1 MSSYLS
7 HAFQNHFP
15 RCDTTHSRLAT
26 HKPINNQEAPLDL
39 PICQSDRSIS
49 SIGHSSSHMTFC
61 VLTNTLQHICI
72 MPFTELWTIW
82 RYKLDVPFISRA
94 HHEDVWECAG
104 RKWQELPESML
115 KENGCAFSRYM
126 ALCVLLDFLDINGT
140 QWLIC
145 FHFPNSMGQSTGA
158 VVPGAYQA
166 PALVQNPVLTGSH
179 LRTGGFQPSPLP
191 VLGPFL
197 VEPGEMGLALVI
209 AQWKEKSVVENREWS
224 SWNRSVVGGA
234 APLWCSRQMASSQ
247 SWNNSRVHLGI
258 PQGPSEHA
266 TQKSCWLVSL
276 KKEWFICFSNVAV
289 CNHVGRE
296 MIVPNPFLAS

>member
-1 MSSYLS
+1 MYHLFPGHITKMCESVLVGNGKNYLS
-7 HAFQNHFP
+7 P
-15 RCDTTHSRLAT
+15 C
-26 HKPINNQEAPLDL
+26 
-39 PICQSDRSIS
+39 
-49 SIGHSSSHMTFC
+49 
-61 VLTNTLQHICI
+61 
-72 MPFTELWTIW
+72 W
-82 RYKLDVPFISRA
+82 RRMDVPSLGTWPSVFFLI
-94 HHEDVWECAG
+94 
-104 RKWQELPESML
+104 
-115 KENGCAFSRYM
+115 
-126 ALCVLLDFLDINGT
+126 FLDINGT

-276 KKEWFICFSNVAV
+276 KKEWIICFSNVAV